1 MTLKRW
7 RAGAAPWNWIK
18 LLPMSSPEILR
29 EIEGQL
35 RARGL
40 DATEDELAELG
51 PVYEALTVWIQRVE
65 RLALPEPG

>member
-7 RAGAAPWNWIK
+7 RAGAAPRNWIK
-18 LLPMSSPEILR
+18 LLRMSSPEILR

-40 DATEDELAELG
+40 DAAEDELAELG
-51 PVYEALTVWIQRVE
+51 PVYEALADWIQRVE